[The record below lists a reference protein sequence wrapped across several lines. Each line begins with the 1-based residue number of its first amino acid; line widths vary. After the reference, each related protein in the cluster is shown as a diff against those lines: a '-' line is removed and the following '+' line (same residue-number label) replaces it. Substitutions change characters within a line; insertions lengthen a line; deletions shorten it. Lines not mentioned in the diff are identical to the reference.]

1 MGITKVSTDF
11 SSKSYTDTELGVTA
25 ISITD
30 SMTGNRYFESPIPAL
45 EVIKATTTSYNAAL
59 AKAEKGSPDDRL
71 LKNTLRTKLEGELK
85 ELGLYV
91 QLTSKG
97 DSLVISSSGFYVNK
111 KPSVVGPLAKP
122 ENVMVKMGDNPGSV
136 LVSCDSITS
145 VVFYEFDYAE
155 VTPDG
160 TLNWIHKTSTK
171 RKLLIEGLI
180 SGKQYVFRVAGA
192 GSDPSRIWS
201 DKITTF
207 VV

>member
-1 MGITKVSTDF
+1 MGTAKVSTDF

-30 SMTGNRYFESPIPAL
+30 SMTGNRYFESPIPPLAD
-45 EVIKATTTSYNAAL
+45 IKTTITSYNAAL

-71 LKNTLRTKLEGELK
+71 IKNSLRAKLEGELR

-111 KPSVVGPLAKP
+111 KHSVVGPLAKP
-122 ENVMVKMGDNPGSV
+122 ENVMVKMGDNTGSV
-136 LVSCDSITS
+136 VVSCDSIAS

-155 VTPDG
+155 VIPDG
-160 TLNWIHKTSTK
+160 VFNWIHKTSTK
-171 RKLLIEGLI
+171 RKLLIEGLV

-192 GSDPSRIWS
+192 ASDPSRIWS